1 VNHGAGARRETAF
14 DKVVRVLGRAV
25 TKVLFTRP
33 RRTKVSA
40 VVLAGGAS
48 HRFPPDKLAQ
58 LVEDQ
63 PLLDRALASLPE
75 QFVVVVVGSV
85 RQVARPVIFTSEEPP
100 GGGPAAAMIAG
111 VRRALAESADVIV
124 VLPADA
130 PLGGQAAGTLLSRL
144 EDGPST
150 LAVVA
155 VDAHGREQPL
165 QLALRPAAAEALL
178 TAAGPGGAAGVSARR
193 LLDALRP
200 GLVTQEL
207 APAELWDIDTADQ
220 LLVWRLRSSA
230 AVLSIMDVVTERHT
244 AAPGEP
250 VVIAI
255 DGPSCAGKSILATAL
270 ALRSGAAVVKG
281 DDFYRNTLP
290 RLTVAQREAMSDAAV
305 VDAVIDWERLRA
317 EALLPLRAGQSATF
331 QPYDWDADDGRL
343 APPKIIPP
351 ADVIIVEGVYAARP
365 ELSDLVDVAVHLGV
379 DPQVRARRYAE
390 RENDPDWQRFWE
402 RGEAHYFRAVRPAAS
417 YDIRLD
423 DQDLRNVGD
432 A

>member
-1 VNHGAGARRETAF
+1 VARR
-14 DKVVRVLGRAV
+14 
-25 TKVLFTRP
+25 
-33 RRTKVSA
+33 
-40 VVLAGGAS
+40 
-48 HRFPPDKLAQ
+48 
-58 LVEDQ
+58 
-63 PLLDRALASLPE
+63 
-75 QFVVVVVGSV
+75 
-85 RQVARPVIFTSEEPP
+85 VIFTREDPP

-111 VRRALAESADVIV
+111 VRRALSESADVIV

-130 PLGGQAAGTLLSRL
+130 PLGGQAARTLLGRL
-144 EDGPST
+144 EDEQSAQ
-150 LAVVA
+150 AVVG

-178 TAAGPGGAAGVSARR
+178 IAAGPGGAAGVSARR

-230 AVLSIMDVVTERHT
+230 AVLSIMDVVTERQ
-244 AAPGEP
+244 AAASGSP

-270 ALRSGAAVVKG
+270 ALRSAAAVVEG
-281 DDFYRNTLP
+281 DDFYRQTLP
-290 RLTVAQREAMSDAAV
+290 RLTVPQREAMSDAAV
-305 VDAVIDWERLRA
+305 ADAVIDWERLRA
-317 EALLPLRAGQSATF
+317 EALLPLQARRSATF

-365 ELSDLVDVAVHLGV
+365 ELTDLVDVAVYLAV

-402 RGEAHYFRAVRPAAS
+402 RGEAHYFRAVRPTAS
-417 YDIRLD
+417 FGIRLD
-423 DQDLRNVGD
+423 DQDLRNVDG

>member
-1 VNHGAGARRETAF
+1 
-14 DKVVRVLGRAV
+14 
-25 TKVLFTRP
+25 
-33 RRTKVSA
+33 

-75 QFVVVVVGSV
+75 QFLVVVVGSM
-85 RQVARPVIFTSEEPP
+85 RQVARRVIFTSEDPP
-100 GGGPAAAMIAG
+100 GGGPAAAMVAG

-130 PLGGQAAGTLLSRL
+130 PLGGEAARTLLGRL
-144 EDGPST
+144 EDEPSAG
-150 LAVVA
+150 AVVG

-230 AVLSIMDVVTERHT
+230 AVLWIMDAVTERQE
-244 AAPGEP
+244 AASGSP
-250 VVIAI
+250 VIVAI

-270 ALRSGAAVVKG
+270 ALRSGAAVVEG
-281 DDFYRNTLP
+281 DDFYRHTLP
-290 RLTVAQREAMSDAAV
+290 RLTVPQREAMSDAAV
-305 VDAVIDWERLRA
+305 ADAVIDWERLRA
-317 EALLPLRAGQSATF
+317 EALLPLQARRSATF

-351 ADVIIVEGVYAARP
+351 ADVLIVEGVYAARP
-365 ELSDLVDVAVHLGV
+365 ELTDLVDVAVYLGV

-390 RENDPDWQRFWE
+390 RENDPDWRRFWE
-402 RGEAHYFRAVRPAAS
+402 RGEAYYFRAVRPAAG

-423 DQDLRNVGD
+423 DQDLRNVGG